1 MIARLFKL
9 QTLPYREHAGDTAT
23 LYLGYWI

>member
-9 QTLPYREHAGDTAT
+9 QTLPYSEHTGDTAT
-23 LYLGYWI
+23 LYLRYWI

>member
-9 QTLPYREHAGDTAT
+9 QTLPSNEHTGDTAT
-23 LYLGYWI
+23 LYLRYWI